1 MPQPL
6 AICLED
12 IDPRDPAQRYL
23 RCVALVGR
31 QPGLRVDD
39 GGAVV
44 WKPAEFPACEL
55 WVSADDRLI
64 LYRTGAVEVTVHRAG
79 RSLEVPSGKPVVVLD
94 QDSFVVNG
102 RRLRI
107 HVHGPAT
114 AVAPPSPLR
123 PAARRTA
130 AGVAAA
136 VALSAAALTG
146 CDGLLEIRD
155 MPPEV
160 APVQQPIQGGQQATP
175 AEPATPVEPVTEEP
189 VTEEPVTE
197 EPVTPAVVPIEVR
210 MEPPDMAMPE
220 EPPAEPSVPAEPD
233 AEPKE

>member
-12 IDPRDPAQRYL
+12 VGARDPADRYL

-31 QPGLRVDD
+31 QPGLRVDAV
-39 GGAVV
+39 GTVV
-44 WKPAEFPACEL
+44 WKPDELPACEL

-64 LYRTGAVEVTVHRAG
+64 LYRTGAEAVAVHRAG

-94 QDSFVVNG
+94 QDSFVVGG
-102 RRLRI
+102 RTMRI
-107 HVHGPAT
+107 HVHGPAP

-146 CDGLLEIRD
+146 CDGLLEIRET
-155 MPPEV
+155 PPEV
-160 APVQQPIQGGQQATP
+160 APVQQPIHGGQATP
-175 AEPATPVEPVTEEP
+175 AEPVTEPATPEPVTP
-189 VTEEPVTE
+189 

-210 MEPPDMAMPE
+210 EEPPDMAMPE
-220 EPPAEPSVPAEPD
+220 EPPAEASARTGAAPAQGEGESGD
-233 AEPKE
+233 